1 MEVCELRVEDLNR
14 MAESMKYLDLCLTEI
29 RSLRCVDEWSREF
42 GSILRK
48 VTERC
53 KVRKP

>member
-1 MEVCELRVEDLNR
+1 MEVCELLVEDLNR
-14 MAESMKYLDLCLTEI
+14 MAESMKYLDLCLTEV